1 MGAQRKSNSR
11 PHLTKR
17 SMTETTG
24 SSTSFSLAS
33 KVKDYFQLIK
43 FTLSF
48 TVVFSC
54 VICYLLAPNIVA
66 YDWWMI
72 LVLFVAGMLV
82 TGSANAI
89 NQAVEKD
96 TDALMKRTA
105 SRPVAGGRMRQEEAY
120 RFAAIAGL
128 LGVGMMGWF
137 FKSPENSFNWN
148 AALLSAFSLFLYA
161 FIYTPLK
168 KVNSIAVLVGA
179 FPGALPCLIGWVA
192 ATNLLNPL
200 ATVEVNGRSVSNA
213 GGWILFAIQFLW
225 QFPHFWAI
233 AWVAHGDYSKAG
245 FKLLPADKGPTKFT
259 AVQGIM
265 YSVLMI
271 PVGIL
276 PYYFGMSGQVSMW
289 ILVACNLFMVMQ
301 SIRLYREMNAKAA
314 RRVMFSS
321 YIYLPVVLLALLADK
336 IR

>member
-1 MGAQRKSNSR
+1 MA
-11 PHLTKR
+11 
-17 SMTETTG
+17 TTHT
-24 SSTSFSLAS
+24 SASFSLAA

-54 VICYLLAPNIVA
+54 VVCYLLAPKVVVYN
-66 YDWWMI
+66 WWMI
-72 LVLFVAGMLV
+72 GLLFIAGMLV

-96 TDALMKRTA
+96 TDAVMKRTA
-105 SRPVAGGRMRQEEAY
+105 KRPVASGRMSVQEAFT
-120 RFAAIAGL
+120 FALIAGV
-128 LGVGMMGWF
+128 LGVAMMWYF
-137 FKSPENSFNWN
+137 FNLS

-161 FIYTPLK
+161 YIYTPLK
-168 KVNSIAVLVGA
+168 KINSIAVLVGG

-192 ATNLLNPL
+192 GNDDF
-200 ATVEVNGRSVSNA
+200 SI
-213 GGWILFAIQFLW
+213 GGWILFGIQFLW

-233 AWVAHGDYSKAG
+233 AWVAHTDYSRAG

-259 AVQGIM
+259 ALQAVM

-276 PYYFGMSGQVSMW
+276 PYYFGLTGQVSMW
-289 ILVACNLFMVMQ
+289 IVIGCNLFMVIQ
-301 SIRLYREMNAKAA
+301 SLRLYKEMDVKAA

-321 YIYLPVVLLALLADK
+321 YIYLPVVLLSLLADK
-336 IR
+336 S

>member
-1 MGAQRKSNSR
+1 MDY
-11 PHLTKR
+11 PPVFFKR
-17 SMTETTG
+17 EKKMTSEINTSGSTT
-24 SSTSFSLAS
+24 FSIAS

-54 VICYLLAPNIVA
+54 VTCYLLAPNVVG
-66 YDWWMI
+66 YNWLMI
-72 LVLFVAGMLV
+72 LLLFIAGMLV

-96 TDALMKRTA
+96 TDAVMKRTKG
-105 SRPVAGGRMRQEEAY
+105 RPVADGRMSAGEAY
-120 RFAAIAGL
+120 TFAAISGL
-128 LGVGMMGWF
+128 LGVWMMGWF
-137 FKSPENSFNWN
+137 FRADDNSFNWD

-168 KVNSIAVLVGA
+168 KINSIAVLVGA

-192 ATNLLNPL
+192 ATNMINPIG
-200 ATVEVNGRSVSNA
+200 TIIVDGKEFTNA

-233 AWVAHGDYSKAG
+233 AWVSHGDYSKAG

-259 AVQGIM
+259 AIQGIM

-276 PYYFGMSGQVSMW
+276 PYYFGMAGQVSMW
-289 ILVACNLFMVMQ
+289 ILVLANLFMVVQ
-301 SIRLYREMNAKAA
+301 SIRLYKEMDVKAA

-321 YIYLPVVLLALLADK
+321 YIYLPIVLLALLADK